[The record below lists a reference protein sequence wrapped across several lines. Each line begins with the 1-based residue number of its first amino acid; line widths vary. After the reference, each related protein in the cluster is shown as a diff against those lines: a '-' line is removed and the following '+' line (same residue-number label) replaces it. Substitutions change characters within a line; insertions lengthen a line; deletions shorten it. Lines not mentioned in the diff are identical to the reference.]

1 MASSPRGA
9 TAADSLLLSSSSSVG
24 GVIGSV
30 SMAFGFGGKETRKE
44 RDPLPLLGNILIVLS
59 GVVTILS
66 SEAVGI
72 RLGGRCKVDDFTGCY
87 MSLGVFLAPARAL
100 QVLVG
105 AELGMV
111 LCAGVYLW
119 RYGWFSGV
127 GMAQGSLAATA
138 ALMQSEEIR
147 RLFKGIKVTGGRV
160 EVREVV
166 ERCERWRFKLGYF
179 PGRGGNGEEE
189 YGVVTVRD
197 QEEEEESA
205 PQLGKEKR
213 GRDSGWSLKGALEK
227 AFNIWPL
234 SIRVLI
240 QHSASRYGRISER
253 KMVEWCGFLYI
264 AGLIILVTYYTA
276 VQDPDTAFERFM
288 DGQAFGVRVLFTAF
302 GVALTFFWNR
312 YYARKCLYHPPFSRF
327 TLPPASPFKTIKEQ
341 GQNQGLEMGTALT
354 AQNRSNN
361 PRTLPPPARHPQR
374 RPPLNRQNHS
384 TNNRLHGPP
393 LPFPSKRS
401 LLVHHRAL
409 RYPC

>member
-1 MASSPRGA
+1 M
-9 TAADSLLLSSSSSVG
+9 
-24 GVIGSV
+24 
-30 SMAFGFGGKETRKE
+30 
-44 RDPLPLLGNILIVLS
+44 
-59 GVVTILS
+59 
-66 SEAVGI
+66 
-72 RLGGRCKVDDFTGCY
+72 
-87 MSLGVFLAPARAL
+87 
-100 QVLVG
+100 
-105 AELGMV
+105 
-111 LCAGVYLW
+111 
-119 RYGWFSGV
+119 
-127 GMAQGSLAATA
+127 
-138 ALMQSEEIR
+138 
-147 RLFKGIKVTGGRV
+147 
-160 EVREVV
+160 
-166 ERCERWRFKLGYF
+166 GYF

-189 YGVVTVRD
+189 YGVVIVRD

-240 QHSASRYGRISER
+240 QRSASRYGRISER

-264 AGLIILVTYYTA
+264 AGLIVLVTYYTA

-312 YYARKCLYHPPFSRF
+312 YYARKCLYHHPLFPIHPPTSQPLQNSQRARPKSRARNGNS
-327 TLPPASPFKTIKEQ
+327 TYNP
-341 GQNQGLEMGTALT
+341 
-354 AQNRSNN
+354 NRSNN